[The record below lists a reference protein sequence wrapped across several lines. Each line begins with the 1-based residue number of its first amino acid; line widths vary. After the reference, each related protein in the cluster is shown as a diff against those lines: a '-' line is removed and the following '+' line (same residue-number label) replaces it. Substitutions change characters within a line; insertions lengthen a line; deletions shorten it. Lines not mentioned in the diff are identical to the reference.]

1 MHVCKANRQNCISK
15 FCNFFLC
22 RMICGGGGG
31 GVCVG
36 GGGRA
41 IDVRFIS
48 FVLVFVETEM
58 TNQC

>member
-15 FCNFFLC
+15 FCNFFLF
-22 RMICGGGGG
+22 RMIYGGG
-31 GVCVG
+31 GVCVGGG

-48 FVLVFVETEM
+48 FVLVFLETEM